1 MQQTD
6 TSAAKKQLL
15 TALAMTILW
24 LTGTGVVQGANQYYV
39 APAPGGNDSNPGSI
53 DRPFASLAKARD
65 MVRTVRDSMTADIV
79 VYLRGGEYALSSA
92 FVLDERDS
100 GTNGY
105 RVIYRAYPAERP
117 VLTGARRVTGWTLH
131 DATAGVYKASAGTL
145 EFRQL
150 YVNGQRA
157 IRARTPNRSN
167 DTDMGP
173 YYRHKGWDTAN
184 KAVVVN
190 GAEIAD
196 WRNLRQVEF
205 VARYQWH
212 QQNMR
217 IDRYVREGDNAR
229 IYFQSPERNNSAF
242 AHSGVANEPYYFENA
257 YEFLD
262 AEGEWYL
269 DTATDTVY
277 YKPRAG
283 EDLAT
288 ADVIAPAVER
298 LVQIQ
303 GTTNPVHDIQI
314 QGLCFE
320 YSTWMGPSSHG
331 LVDYQAC
338 LRSGLGDPVFP
349 GAVHVQNAANIRIE
363 GNVFRHLGCQGVVL
377 YSQTQGN
384 AIIGNLFEDIS
395 ANGIVVDPTMASSGN
410 STNDT
415 IAHNYVRWCGR
426 DYAHA
431 CGIVATYPA
440 GLVVEHNEVR
450 DCPYTGI
457 SVGWGWTP
465 KDTALRD
472 NKIRFNDVFRVCQLL
487 CDGGGLYTLSKQPGT
502 HVFENWFHEI
512 AYSAWAIGSPVNGIF
527 HDEYSSFMTTEHNVF
542 TSIPGG
548 NIREGAGTPL
558 KITYINNDTQDPSVK
573 DNAGPLPPYDAILRL
588 GDDEPPRIVS
598 VTCPC
603 STEVLI
609 HFDEPVEEVGGKNRA
624 NYSINHGISVSSA
637 TLASD
642 RMTVTLTTSPIPE
655 SETHTLTISN
665 IRDCAAVPNTIRAN
679 TRTPFVN
686 GILAWWRFD
695 DGKGSLAADSSG
707 NGHTGM
713 VTAGTWIAGKMGG
726 ALELETNGGVKMN
739 GPIGGMSAFT
749 VSFWIY
755 PHTHSDYNQGVG
767 KDWQTFTFHTE
778 SSGAIYCGITE
789 STRFTPAD
797 LPAGTLALN
806 VWQHFVFTYDHGACA
821 FYKNG
826 VKLASKTIEARP
838 WKWSGFGVGKA
849 DGAIDDLRIYG
860 RVLPDAEIQALA
872 NPKPVARAED
882 K

>member
-1 MQQTD
+1 MH
-6 TSAAKKQLL
+6 KLL
-15 TALAMTILW
+15 TMT
-24 LTGTGVVQGANQYYV
+24 TGIMLMCASAWATDFYV
-39 APAPGGNDSNPGSI
+39 APDGKDGNPGTKEK
-53 DRPFASLAKARD
+53 PFATVEAARD
-65 MVRTVRDSMTADIV
+65 AVRKINAKMTEDIM
-79 VYLRGGEYALSSA
+79 VYLRGGEYVLASA

-100 GTNGY
+100 GANGY
-105 RVIYRAYPAERP
+105 RVIYKAYSGEQP
-117 VLTGARRVTGWTLH
+117 VLTGARRITGWTLH
-131 DATAGVYKASAGTL
+131 NATSGIYKASVGTL

-150 YVNGQRA
+150 YVDGQRA

-167 DTDMGP
+167 DADMGP
-173 YYRHKGWDTAN
+173 YYRQKGWDTAN

-196 WRNLRQVEF
+196 WQNLRQVELVTRF
-205 VARYQWH
+205 QWH

-217 IDRYVREGDNAR
+217 IDRFVREGSDAR
-229 IYFQSPERNNSAF
+229 IYIQSPERTSGAF
-242 AHSGVANEPYYFENA
+242 AQLGRPNEAYYFENN

-269 DTATDTVY
+269 DTATHTVY

-288 ADVIAPAVER
+288 ANVIAPAVER
-298 LVQIQ
+298 LLQIQ
-303 GTTNPVHDIQI
+303 GVSNAIHDIQI
-314 QGLCFE
+314 QGLFFE
-320 YSTWMGPSSHG
+320 YSTWLGPSSHG
-331 LVDYQAC
+331 LVDWQAC
-338 LRSGLGDPVFP
+338 LRNDRTGPPFP
-349 GAVHVQNAANIRIE
+349 GAVHVENAGNVRIE

-377 YSQTQGN
+377 HSQTWSN
-384 AIIGNLFEDIS
+384 AIVGNLFADIS
-395 ANGIVVDPTMASSGN
+395 ANGIVVDPTWSNSGN

-415 IAHNYVRWCGR
+415 IAHNYVMRCGR

-440 GLVVEHNEVR
+440 GLVVENNEVR

-472 NKIRFNDVFRVCQLL
+472 NKIRYNDVFRVCQLL

-502 HVFENWFHEI
+502 HVLENWFHEI
-512 AYSAWAIGSPVNGIF
+512 AYSAWASGSPVNGIF

-542 TSIPGG
+542 TRIPGG

-558 KITYINNDTQDPSVK
+558 KITYINNDTQDQSVK
-573 DNAGPLPPYDAILRL
+573 DNAGPQPPYDQIVRL

-603 STEVLI
+603 STELLI
-609 HFDEPVEEVGGKNRA
+609 RFDEPVDEVSGKNLA
-624 NYSINHGISVSSA
+624 NYSINNGISASSA
-637 TLASD
+637 SVASD
-642 RMTVTLTTSPIPE
+642 LVTLTTSPIPE
-655 SETHTLTISN
+655 AEPHALTMSN
-665 IRDCAAVPNTIRAN
+665 LRDCAAVPNTIRAN

-707 NGHTGM
+707 NSYTGT
-713 VTAGTWIAGKMGG
+713 VTAGTWIAGRMGG
-726 ALELETNGGVKMN
+726 ALELDANGGVTM
-739 GPIGGMSAFT
+739 GGLIGDMSAFT
-749 VSFWIY
+749 VSFWLY
-755 PHTHSDYNQGVG
+755 PHTYTLHGIG
-767 KDWQTFTFHTE
+767 KDWQTFVFHTA
-778 SSGAIYCGITE
+778 SGGAIYCGITE
-789 STRFTPAD
+789 STRFTPAE

-806 VWQHFVFTYDHGACA
+806 VWQNFVFTYDHGTCA

-826 VKLASKTIEARP
+826 VKLASKQIEAKPGR
-838 WKWSGFGVGKA
+838 WSGFGVSNA

-860 RVLPDAEIQALA
+860 RALSSAEVQALTNA
-872 NPKPVARAED
+872 PSAVRAEV
-882 K
+882 KETGKK